1 MARKTRSTSKKQ
13 DDKTKTE
20 AATDAPE
27 TAAADS
33 KTPATPATA
42 ETASPATGDAAQPML
57 VINGQYIK
65 DLSFEV
71 PNAPAVFTQTGTPP
85 EIPINIDVKARNV
98 QANVFEVV

>member
-20 AATDAPE
+20 AAKDAPE
-27 TAAADS
+27 TEATA
-33 KTPATPATA
+33 TPATPATA

-65 DLSFEV
+65 GLSFEV
-71 PNAPAVFTQTGTPP
+71 RMPRLSSPRPARLRKFRS
-85 EIPINIDVKARNV
+85 ISM
-98 QANVFEVV
+98 